1 MTRGRRRLRRC
12 GAAGAPPLRAE
23 RGCAARL
30 GLCWV
35 SPLIARGAAR
45 QLAAADLFALPADLR
60 PAACAAALWRE
71 WTEVAP
77 LRIG

>member
-1 MTRGRRRLRRC
+1 M
-12 GAAGAPPLRAE
+12 
-23 RGCAARL
+23 
-30 GLCWV
+30 

-45 QLAAADLFALPADLR
+45 QLATADLFALPADLR